1 MSIDFTEAPS
11 NARHASTQAS
21 DSPKVVLIY
30 DDTPEPLIEIQQ
42 TLKTK
47 GYQAIHAH
55 YQEMSKYFASAKN
68 CIVISQ
74 LSNVKHISQLI
85 GITRDNDEVVHI
97 ALTND
102 SHVSLLNE
110 AVTNNALD
118 KFLITPVSAATIE
131 AHIISAQQEFHL
143 RRKRDALLDDI
154 SQYSAQ
160 LNDLDHKLKTTLL
173 NQGTGLLNNAQ
184 IDPLTNLPNRYLI
197 FDRIN
202 QAIHMAKR
210 KKTLTAILSIDI
222 DRFAAI
228 NQSLGLRSGNQLL
241 RSFSQ
246 RLIACTR
253 QTDSV
258 AREGNDEFILVL
270 SDVDHSESV
279 IQLIKRIRASLTE
292 PFIIEGHEIFISVSI
307 GICIYPH
314 DALDAETLVRSAN
327 TAMKHA
333 KKLGGNCYQYFEQEM
348 NQRVRKIVD
357 MESSLFRALEKDEFL
372 MYYQPQVDL
381 QSGQIVGAEALLRWQ
396 RPEEGIVS
404 PNEFI
409 PILEETGLIEQVGE
423 WILHNVTEQ
432 NNKWLAKGLP
442 PLRLSINLSLRQ
454 VQDTA
459 ILNKVSK
466 IVSQFKSPAMNN
478 IELEITESIMMKD
491 ADKAIS
497 LLIELNK
504 MGFNLSIDDFGT
516 GYASLNYLTQFPVHS
531 LKIDLSFIH
540 RIETSPKDAAIVKA
554 IILMAHSLGL
564 RVTAEGVETK
574 EQLNFLDDCHC
585 DEIQG
590 YFFSKPLPPDEF
602 EALLQSKKELAR

>member
-1 MSIDFTEAPS
+1 MSTDLTEAPS
-11 NARHASTQAS
+11 IASNADKHASDTA
-21 DSPKVVLIY
+21 VIIITY
-30 DDTPEPLIEIQQ
+30 DDDGSPLSNETFSSSEHTIKQVEYPHLNQQLESLMACILISHVSQEDNILQLIE
-42 TLKTK
+42 LTK
-47 GYQAIHAH
+47 D
-55 YQEMSKYFASAKN
+55 
-68 CIVISQ
+68 
-74 LSNVKHISQLI
+74 KHHI
-85 GITRDNDEVVHI
+85 VHI
-97 ALTND
+97 ALTD
-102 SHVSLLNE
+102 GPHVSLLNE
-110 AVTNNALD
+110 AVINNSLY
-118 KFLITPVSAATIE
+118 KFLITPITPQTLE

-143 RRKRDALLDDI
+143 RRKRDELLNDI
-154 SQYSAQ
+154 SQISDQ
-160 LNDLDHKLKTTLL
+160 LAELDEKHKASLL
-173 NQGTGLLNNAQ
+173 NQGTVLLNNTQ

-197 FDRIN
+197 FDRIS
-202 QAIHMAKR
+202 QALNIANR
-210 KKTLTAILSIDI
+210 KNTLTAILSIDI
-222 DRFAAI
+222 DRFSAI
-228 NQSLGLRSGNQLL
+228 NQSLGLRIGNQLL

-279 IQLIKRIRASLTE
+279 LQLIKRIQGSLTE
-292 PFIIEGHEIFISVSI
+292 PFIIEEQEIFISVSI

-314 DALDAETLVRSAN
+314 DACDPETLVRSAT

-333 KKLGGNCYQYFEQEM
+333 KSLGGNGYQYFEQEM

-357 MESSLFRALEKDEFL
+357 MESSLFRALEKNEFL

-381 QSGQIVGAEALLRWQ
+381 TSGKIIGAEALLRWQ
-396 RPEEGIVS
+396 RPEYGIVP

-409 PILEETGLIEQVGE
+409 PILEETGLIEPVGE
-423 WILHNVTEQ
+423 WILHNVTSQ
-432 NNKWLAKGLP
+432 NEKWLAQNLE

-454 VQDTA
+454 VQDSS
-459 ILNKVSK
+459 ILNKVAK
-466 IVSQFKSPAMNN
+466 IVSQFNSPSVMQN

-497 LLIELNK
+497 LLVELNK

-564 RVTAEGVETK
+564 RVTAEGVETQ
-574 EQLNFLDDCHC
+574 EQLDFLDHCKC

-590 YFFSKPLPPDEF
+590 YFFSKPLPPHEF
-602 EALLQSKKELAR
+602 EELLRSKKQLPR